1 MNKGAAVRALLAI
14 FFVSYPFLV
23 YFGIQVLPPS
33 FFGLVLIAL
42 LAMRFG
48 VLRPEEKQVFVPVL
62 LIFFA
67 YAIAAA
73 VSDSEV
79 MILFYPALVN
89 FSLCFVFLRSLKDE
103 ESLLLRV
110 VKARGVEINEHV
122 PGYLRRLTGVWAG
135 FFVVNGIIS
144 IWTVSLSLQAWTLY
158 NGLISYLVVAILAG
172 GELLFR
178 WHFKKRKGIT

>member
-1 MNKGAAVRALLAI
+1 MNKGVAVRALLAI

-48 VLRPEEKQVFVPVL
+48 VLRPDERQVFVPVL
-62 LIFFA
+62 LVFLV
-67 YAIAAA
+67 YAVAAA
-73 VSDSEV
+73 LSDSAK

-89 FSLCFVFLRSLKDE
+89 FSLAFVFLRSLKEE
-103 ESLLLRV
+103 ESILLRI
-110 VKARGVEINEHV
+110 VKARGVEINQHV
-122 PGYLRRLTGVWAG
+122 PGYLYRLTGVWSG
-135 FFVVNGIIS
+135 FFILNGIVS
-144 IWTVSLSLQAWTLY
+144 IWTAGLSLQAWTLY
-158 NGLISYLVVAILAG
+158 NGLISYLIIAILAG